1 MPNYEKD
8 IKYTGR
14 DFASLRE
21 NLMEF
26 AKTYFP
32 SVYKDFNEASPG
44 MMFLESVAYV
54 GDVMGY
60 YTDAAFKESL
70 LPYAEEKNQIY
81 NIAQF
86 MGYTPR
92 LISPALTEI
101 KFSQEVPARSDDTTQ
116 PDYDYA
122 TNIKE
127 STRVLSPA
135 QGVEFRLMSDC
146 NFKADQGNVIKEVS
160 QTATNGTIEYY

>member
-1 MPNYEKD
+1 MEDLTSTKPEVKEAEIKD
-8 IKYTGR
+8 VSKEVKYLNK
-14 DFASLRE
+14 DFSSFRSGLI
-21 NLMEF
+21 EF

-92 LISPALTEI
+92 LISPSLTEI
-101 KFSQEVPARSDDTTQ
+101 KFSQELPARTDDDSL
-116 PDYDYA
+116 PDYLEQSS
-122 TNIKE
+122 IP
-127 STRVLSPA
+127 R
-135 QGVEFRLMSDC
+135 
-146 NFKADQGNVIKEVS
+146 
-160 QTATNGTIEYY
+160 